1 MQLRTAT
8 PEEVAAWRDTFESD
22 NPNCGGAESDTQ
34 DEYLSAIALQTP
46 TRSHRLLHH
55 ARRLGP
61 LRCAGRG
68 QHLGP
73 AAVRQHARPTALR
86 PQLTRKPRRGLL
98 T

>member
-46 TRSHRLLHH
+46 LGVIACYTTRDDSDHYVALEGASISDPLLFVNMR
-55 ARRLGP
+55 A
-61 LRCAGRG
+61 
-68 QHLGP
+68 
-73 AAVRQHARPTALR
+73 
-86 PQLTRKPRRGLL
+86 QLPFDPN
-98 T
+98 